1 MESSAIQVKS
11 APRQVSRPPIAPGF
25 PLLGNALS
33 LFRNPLPL
41 FVTMYQEVGPIFRV
55 HAPGRH
61 YTVLAGP
68 EATLFLAQGG
78 EEFLSSR
85 EVFTKAMRELRT
97 ENFIAALEGEAHQ
110 HQRRILKPGLSREAV
125 NRYIPKMLQAAEQ
138 IASAWKPGQRIKI
151 KPTMQLLVSQQLGLA
166 MTNHAPGE
174 RFQDAVIFAETLVG
188 AGVAGT
194 WPAIMLRRPTY
205 RAAKK
210 RVVAL
215 MRQLLEERRAQR
227 TDAQNAAEPD
237 LLDVLL
243 AARDLH
249 GQPLTEIDM
258 IVGAQLPYIAGMD
271 TAAATAAFM
280 LYELLKRP
288 ALLEQVTAEVD
299 QASRDGIPTAQA
311 FRQMPT
317 LHAAAMET
325 FRLHPVVSAAPRY
338 VKRPFEFQGYRLEPG
353 QALLISTTTAHFL
366 PRFFPDPYTFDVTRY
381 SEPRNEHRQP
391 GAFAPFA
398 AGPHTC
404 VASGVAEAV
413 VMTTLAALLHT
424 VRLELAPPDYTLKT
438 TINPLPGPEGKFSV
452 RVLQQRNTG
461 N

>member
-1 MESSAIQVKS
+1 
-11 APRQVSRPPIAPGF
+11 
-25 PLLGNALS
+25 LGNALS
-33 LFRNPLPL
+33 LFRDPLPL
-41 FVTMYQEVGPIFRV
+41 FVNMYQTAGPIFRV
-55 HAPGRH
+55 RAPGRN

-78 EEFLSSR
+78 EEYLSSR
-85 EVFTKAMRELRT
+85 EVFSKAMSELRT

-110 HQRRILKPGLSREAV
+110 HQRKILKPGLSREAV
-125 NRYIPKMLQAAEQ
+125 NRYIPKMLQAAGQ
-138 IASAWKPGQRIKI
+138 IARAWEPGQRVKI

-174 RFQDAVIFAETLVG
+174 RFKDAVIFAETLIG

-215 MRQLLEERRAQR
+215 MRQLIEERRAQGL
-227 TDAQNAAEPD
+227 DAQNEAEPD
-237 LLDVLL
+237 LLDALL
-243 AARDLH
+243 AARDLE
-249 GQPLTEIDM
+249 GKPLTEIDM

-288 ALLEQVTAEVD
+288 ALLDQVTAEVD
-299 QASRDGIPTAQA
+299 EAFRDGLPTAQA

-338 VKRPFEFQGYRLEPG
+338 AKRPFEFQGYRIEPG
-353 QALLISTTTAHFL
+353 EPLLISTTTAHFL
-366 PRFFPDPYTFDVTRY
+366 PRFFPDPYTFDIARY

-413 VMTTLAALLHT
+413 VMTTIAALLRT
-424 VRLELAPPDYTLKT
+424 VRLELDPPTYTLKT
-438 TINPLPGPEGKFSV
+438 AINPLPGPEGKFRV
-452 RVLQQRNTG
+452 RVLHQRTSQAA
-461 N
+461 